1 MGYGD
6 DGQRWNRKQMT
17 RFGATGGLELR
28 HVRTQQL
35 FEYWTS
41 LRAGRSA
48 PYKSEVTAQGLGRS
62 LAGNVFIMEKMGDGA
77 LRYRLA
83 GSRLYDYF
91 GLELRGMSGPTIME
105 TSSRMQFRSL
115 VDDCL
120 AGPEIGVVWGAAEA
134 EAGNRVNFELML
146 APLRSDFDQLNRLL
160 GCVFALD
167 RHEADLAAAPRRCKI
182 ERVTTYSFDAEA
194 PMQRR
199 DGPLPGFAEAAT
211 PFQHDGPGLR
221 AIDGGASGDA
231 TERRR
236 GHLKLVKD

>member
-1 MGYGD
+1 MGYDETGS
-6 DGQRWNRKQMT
+6 GKGGMT
-17 RFGATGGLELR
+17 MSQFGSSGSLELR
-28 HVRTQQL
+28 HVRSRQL

-41 LRAGRSA
+41 LRAGRTA
-48 PYKSEVTAQGLGRS
+48 PYKSEVTAQGLGRT

-77 LRYRLA
+77 LRYRLS

-105 TSSRMQFRSL
+105 TTSRMQFRGL

-120 AGPEIGVVWGAAEA
+120 SGPELGVVWGAADVDGA
-134 EAGNRVNFELML
+134 ERIDFELML
-146 APLRSDFDQLNRLL
+146 LPLRSDFDQLNRLL

-167 RHEADLAAAPRRCKI
+167 RHDADMTMAARRCRI
-182 ERVTTYSFDAEA
+182 ERATTYAFDSETITEA
-194 PMQRR
+194 TH
-199 DGPLPGFAEAAT
+199 PLPGFAEPAAT
-211 PFQHDGPGLR
+211 FIHDRQPGLT
-221 AIDGGASGDA
+221 AIDGGAKTPK